1 MIDKRD
7 RQGLH
12 MPTETTAQAEQL
24 PNAPDEGDYQAFCD
38 ALSASARG
46 RAFLAEYARRNRNAD
61 TEQLLAAIGRL
72 QSLVAI
78 PAPPQ
83 TSEMIKQE
91 LRALHDDI
99 VMAQCELDACI
110 LATKAAKLAEMMAL
124 VERRISNMLEAP
136 AREINPVIEA
146 LPPPPAESP
155 REPVEDTER
164 AHLTVVPLPEQ
175 PELPIPSPAPPQP
188 PSISLVR
195 SETIIAEVA
204 FIEPP
209 PAPRLHPAPE
219 AINTPVSGPAA
230 ATASEAIP
238 GAKAAPPADP
248 LASIKALSEEERLA
262 LFT

>member
-12 MPTETTAQAEQL
+12 MPTETTAQVEQL
-24 PNAPDEGDYQAFCD
+24 PNAPDEGDYQAFCE

-72 QSLVAI
+72 QSLVAT
-78 PAPPQ
+78 PATPQ
-83 TSEMIKQE
+83 TSETTKQE

-99 VMAQCELDACI
+99 VTAQCGLDARI
-110 LATKAAKLAEMMAL
+110 LATKAAKLVELMAL

-136 AREINPVIEA
+136 GLEVNPVIKA
-146 LPPPPAESP
+146 PPPPSESP
-155 REPVEDTER
+155 PEPVEDTER

-175 PELPIPSPAPPQP
+175 PELPIPSPAPTQP

-195 SETIIAEVA
+195 TETIMAGVA
-204 FIEPP
+204 FVEPS
-209 PAPRLHPAPE
+209 PAPRPHPAPE
-219 AINTPVSGPAA
+219 AINTPVTEPTA
-230 ATASEAIP
+230 ATAVEALP
-238 GAKAAPPADP
+238 AAKAVPPADP
-248 LASIKALSEEERLA
+248 LASIRALSEEERLA

>member
-12 MPTETTAQAEQL
+12 MPTETTAQVEQL
-24 PNAPDEGDYQAFCD
+24 PNAPDEGDYQAFCE

-72 QSLVAI
+72 QSLVAT
-78 PAPPQ
+78 PATPE
-83 TSEMIKQE
+83 TLETIKQE
-91 LRALHDDI
+91 LRALHDEI
-99 VMAQCELDACI
+99 VMAQCELDASI
-110 LATKAAKLAEMMAL
+110 LATKAAKLAELVAL
-124 VERRISNMLEAP
+124 VERRIANMLEAP
-136 AREINPVIEA
+136 GREVDPVIEA
-146 LPPPPAESP
+146 PPQPPESP
-155 REPVEDTER
+155 PEPVEDTER

-175 PELPIPSPAPPQP
+175 PELPIPSPAPTQP

-195 SETIIAEVA
+195 SETIMAEVA
-204 FIEPP
+204 FVEPS
-209 PAPRLHPAPE
+209 PAPRPHPAPE
-219 AINTPVSGPAA
+219 AINTLVSGPTA
-230 ATASEAIP
+230 ATAEAMP
-238 GAKAAPPADP
+238 AAKAVPPADP

>member
-12 MPTETTAQAEQL
+12 MPTETTAQVEQL
-24 PNAPDEGDYQAFCD
+24 PNGPDEGDYQAFCD

-72 QSLVAI
+72 QSLVAT
-78 PAPPQ
+78 PATAQ
-83 TSEMIKQE
+83 TSETIKQE

-99 VMAQCELDACI
+99 VMAQCELDARI
-110 LATKAAKLAEMMAL
+110 LATKTAKLAELIAL

-136 AREINPVIEA
+136 DREVTPAIEA
-146 LPPPPAESP
+146 PPPASP
-155 REPVEDTER
+155 PELGEDTER
-164 AHLTVVPLPEQ
+164 AHLAVVPLPEQ
-175 PELPIPSPAPPQP
+175 PELPIPSPAPTQP

-195 SETIIAEVA
+195 SETIMAEVA
-204 FIEPP
+204 FIEPS
-209 PAPRLHPAPE
+209 PAPRPQPARE
-219 AINTPVSGPAA
+219 AINTSVSGSTETAYEAMPAA
-230 ATASEAIP
+230 
-238 GAKAAPPADP
+238 KAVPQADP

>member
-12 MPTETTAQAEQL
+12 MPTETTAQVEQL

-72 QSLVAI
+72 QSLVAT
-78 PAPPQ
+78 PATPQ
-83 TSEMIKQE
+83 TADTIKHE
-91 LRALHDDI
+91 LRALYDDI

-110 LATKAAKLAEMMAL
+110 LATKAAKLAEIMAL
-124 VERRISNMLEAP
+124 VERRIANMLEEP
-136 AREINPVIEA
+136 DREANPVIEA
-146 LPPPPAESP
+146 LPPPPESP
-155 REPVEDTER
+155 RGPVEDTER

-175 PELPIPSPAPPQP
+175 PELPIPSPAPAQP

-204 FIEPP
+204 FVEPS

-219 AINTPVSGPAA
+219 AINPPVSGPAA
-230 ATASEAIP
+230 ATAFEAMP
-238 GAKAAPPADP
+238 AAKAVPPADP

>member
-12 MPTETTAQAEQL
+12 MPTETTAQVEQL
-24 PNAPDEGDYQAFCD
+24 PNAPDEGDYQAFCE

-72 QSLVAI
+72 QSLVAT
-78 PAPPQ
+78 PATPE
-83 TSEMIKQE
+83 TLETIKQE
-91 LRALHDDI
+91 LRALHDEI
-99 VMAQCELDACI
+99 VMAQCELDASI
-110 LATKAAKLAEMMAL
+110 LATKAAKLAELVAL
-124 VERRISNMLEAP
+124 VERRIANMLEAP
-136 AREINPVIEA
+136 GREVDPVIEA
-146 LPPPPAESP
+146 PPQPPESP
-155 REPVEDTER
+155 PEPVEDTER

-175 PELPIPSPAPPQP
+175 PELPIPSPAPTQP

-195 SETIIAEVA
+195 SETIMVEVA
-204 FIEPP
+204 FVEPS
-209 PAPRLHPAPE
+209 PAPRPHPAPE
-219 AINTPVSGPAA
+219 AINTLVSGPTA
-230 ATASEAIP
+230 ATAEAMP
-238 GAKAAPPADP
+238 AAKAVPPADP